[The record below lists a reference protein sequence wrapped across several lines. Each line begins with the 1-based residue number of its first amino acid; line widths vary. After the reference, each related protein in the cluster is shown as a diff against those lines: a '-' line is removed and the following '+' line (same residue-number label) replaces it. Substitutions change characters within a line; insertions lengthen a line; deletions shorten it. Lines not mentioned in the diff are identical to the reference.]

1 MSDGTIVA
9 DNAAATGAAEEPP
22 ANGGADTMREQGKDV
37 GASAAVPPA
46 AGPAETDSVVGQ
58 PASARS
64 GSRAGRNLPA
74 ALAVGFGLGLSL
86 IAILLFVPKVFI
98 GVVGAA
104 VGVATWEVAKR
115 LREAEVLVPRIPLI
129 LGGQAVFWLGWPYG
143 ASGVAGA
150 FAATALIGMVWRL
163 FDRGLHT
170 APRNFLRDA
179 AITVFTLA
187 WIPLLASFATLL
199 LLEPDGNLRV
209 LTFMIVV
216 VCSDVGGY
224 VAGVLFGKH
233 AMVPAIS
240 PKKSWEGFCGSLVF
254 SVIGGLLTVTL
265 LLDADSMIGVVLGV
279 GLVVVATCGDLI
291 ESQIKRE
298 LGIKDMGTL
307 LPGHGG
313 IMDRLDSMLPSA
325 FVSWL
330 VLSTLL

>member
-1 MSDGTIVA
+1 MPQTGESRGPARAGDERNDELSDGTIVA
-9 DNAAATGAAEEPP
+9 EKAASTGAADEPTP
-22 ANGGADTMREQGKDV
+22 AIGTPDAPHGYSGDAPSVGRPADDLVDREV
-37 GASAAVPPA
+37 PA
-46 AGPAETDSVVGQ
+46 APAAA
-58 PASARS
+58 PPS

-86 IAILLFVPKVFI
+86 IAILLLVPKVFI
-98 GVVGAA
+98 AVAGAA

-115 LREAEVLVPRIPLI
+115 LREADVLVPRIPLI
-129 LGGQAVFWLGWPYG
+129 VGGQAVFWLGWPYG

-150 FAATALIGMVWRL
+150 FAATALVCMVWRL
-163 FDRGLHT
+163 FDHGLRT
-170 APRNFLRDA
+170 APRNFLRDT
-179 AITVFTLA
+179 AIALFTLS

-209 LTFMIVV
+209 LTFMILV

-233 AMVPAIS
+233 PMVPSIS

-254 SVIGGLLTVTL
+254 
-265 LLDADSMIGVVLGV
+265 A
-279 GLVVVATCGDLI
+279 VATVGDLI
-291 ESQIKRE
+291 ESQVKRE